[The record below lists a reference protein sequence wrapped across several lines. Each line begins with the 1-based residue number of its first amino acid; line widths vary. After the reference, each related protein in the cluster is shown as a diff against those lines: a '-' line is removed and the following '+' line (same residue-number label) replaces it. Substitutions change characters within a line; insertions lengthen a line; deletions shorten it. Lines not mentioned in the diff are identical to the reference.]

1 MIAKNIYASFK
12 LTQQAR
18 SIRVS
23 LPSVNMGSM
32 KNSSPTDIYT
42 IRVDLDLDPESNENR
57 RKSSIIRDISD
68 KVRNVLHISD
78 RYSNKKIGWE
88 YTEMG
93 FGIPGTFK
101 VVQDSQDGPQIKDST
116 R

>member
-1 MIAKNIYASFK
+1 MA
-12 LTQQAR
+12 
-18 SIRVS
+18 
-23 LPSVNMGSM
+23 SM
-32 KNSSPTDIYT
+32 KNSSPTDLYT
-42 IRVDLDLDPESNENR
+42 IRVDLDLDLENNENR

-68 KVRNVLHISD
+68 KLRTVLNISD
-78 RYSNKKIGWE
+78 RYVDKKIGWE

-101 VVQDSQDGPQIKDST
+101 LAKDSQHGPQIIDST